1 MRRIL
6 SFFLVFCLCLNLTGC
21 RSEGQTGE
29 TGESEKVPEAELDKQ
44 ALEMAGQYLEKM
56 TLEEKI
62 GQMFLVDVD
71 KLLKGGRAVTASSP
85 ELLQA
90 IERYKVGGIM
100 LGRGNVQSTDQVKS
114 LINDIQQAT
123 GENGNLTIPLYIG
136 TEEEGGGEKSIAA
149 STETITSTGY
159 VSPAEMGK
167 NMTESQLENTGEVIA
182 GELAG
187 LGFNLNL
194 APTADV
200 AGTGQ
205 PADEQAGR
213 DRVIAVIGKEPV
225 APNTSGRKISK
236 AKRKK
241 KWKAYRRRLKQYNAK
256 YDALVQAYSEA
267 RYNDS
272 CFSEDG
278 EKVGEAVSAMVKG
291 MHTAGSNGICTVLK
305 MFPGISAVA
314 GYHKLVGREIDTG
327 LSRLRRENLAPFS
340 AGIDAGTDAIMVGH
354 VTVSKVDSSAP
365 ASLSKTIMMDMLRDE
380 MGFDGIVLT
389 EQMDVPAITEQYTT
403 DQAVRQAITSG
414 ADMIYN
420 PEDLE
425 VAISSIRQ
433 AVMAQEIE
441 EKVID
446 QAVLR
451 ILHNKLLRGICKGTT
466 EEGATAQ

>member
-1 MRRIL
+1 
-6 SFFLVFCLCLNLTGC
+6 
-21 RSEGQTGE
+21 
-29 TGESEKVPEAELDKQ
+29 
-44 ALEMAGQYLEKM
+44 
-56 TLEEKI
+56 
-62 GQMFLVDVD
+62 
-71 KLLKGGRAVTASSP
+71 
-85 ELLQA
+85 
-90 IERYKVGGIM
+90 
-100 LGRGNVQSTDQVKS
+100 
-114 LINDIQQAT
+114 
-123 GENGNLTIPLYIG
+123 
-136 TEEEGGGEKSIAA
+136 
-149 STETITSTGY
+149 
-159 VSPAEMGK
+159 
-167 NMTESQLENTGEVIA
+167 
-182 GELAG
+182 
-187 LGFNLNL
+187 
-194 APTADV
+194 
-200 AGTGQ
+200 
-205 PADEQAGR
+205 
-213 DRVIAVIGKEPV
+213 
-225 APNTSGRKISK
+225 
-236 AKRKK
+236 
-241 KWKAYRRRLKQYNAK
+241 
-256 YDALVQAYSEA
+256 
-267 RYNDS
+267 
-272 CFSEDG
+272 
-278 EKVGEAVSAMVKG
+278 
-291 MHTAGSNGICTVLK
+291 

-425 VAISSIRQ
+425 VAISSLRQ

-466 EEGATAQ
+466 EERATAQ